1 MIEFFAGSLEVLL
14 EFGYFVY
21 TIVNKYK
28 KNYCWLMLSGECK
41 VVYVSKHSCPKNA
54 YAIRDKVEHVSLTD
68 EKLVPQANAFRYILV
83 FFK

>member
-1 MIEFFAGSLEVLL
+1 
-14 EFGYFVY
+14 
-21 TIVNKYK
+21 
-28 KNYCWLMLSGECK
+28 MLSGECK

-54 YAIRDKVEHVSLTD
+54 YAIRDKVEHVYLTD